1 MSTKETEVVSTK
13 WLENMSFE
21 SEINGHK
28 VIIDAKEEVGGQDK
42 GPRPKPF
49 MLAALGGCT
58 AMDVVSILKKMR
70 VELKNLNVIVEGE
83 LTEEHPKYFHKMHV
97 IYEVE
102 GNNIPMDKIEK
113 AVALSEEK
121 YCGVSAV
128 YKKVIDM
135 TSEIRIKN

>member
-1 MSTKETEVVSTK
+1 MTEKETVSTR
-13 WLENMSFE
+13 WLEDMAFE
-21 SEINGHK
+21 TEIDGHK
-28 VIIDAKEEVGGQDK
+28 ITIDAKPEVGGQDR
-42 GPRPKPF
+42 GPRPKTM

-70 VELKNLNVIVEGE
+70 VDVKSLNVIVEGE
-83 LTEEHPKYFHKMHV
+83 LTEEHPRYFHNMHV

-102 GNNIPMDKIEK
+102 GDNIPMDKIEK
-113 AVALSEEK
+113 AVSLSEEK

-135 TSEIRIKN
+135 TSEIRIKE

>member
-1 MSTKETEVVSTK
+1 MKETEVVSTK

-28 VIIDAKEEVGGQDK
+28 LIIDAKEEVGGQDR

-58 AMDVVSILKKMR
+58 SMDVVSILKKMR
-70 VELKNLNVIVEGE
+70 VDLKNLNVIVEGE
-83 LTEEHPKYFHKMHV
+83 LSEEHPKRFHKMHV

-102 GNNIPMDKIEK
+102 GENLPLDKIKK
-113 AVALSEEK
+113 A
-121 YCGVSAV
+121 
-128 YKKVIDM
+128 I
-135 TSEIRIKN
+135 

>member
-1 MSTKETEVVSTK
+1 
-13 WLENMSFE
+13 MSFE

-58 AMDVVSILKKMR
+58 AMDVISILKKMR
-70 VELKNLNVIVEGE
+70 VDLKNLNVIVEGE
-83 LTEEHPKYFHKMHV
+83 LTEEHPKHYTKMHV

-102 GNNIPMDKIEK
+102 GENLPMDKIEK
-113 AVALSEEK
+113 AVSLSEEK

-128 YKKVIDM
+128 YKKVIEM
-135 TSEIRIKN
+135 TSEIRIKE

>member
-1 MSTKETEVVSTK
+1 MKETEVVSTR
-13 WLENMSFE
+13 WLDNMSFE

-28 VIIDAKEEVGGQDK
+28 IIIDAKEEVGGQDK

-70 VELKNLNVIVEGE
+70 VDLKNLNVIVEGE
-83 LTEEHPKYFHKMHV
+83 LSEEHPRRFTKMHI

-102 GNNIPMDKIEK
+102 GEDLDMDKIEK
-113 AVALSEEK
+113 AVSLSEEK

-128 YKKVIDM
+128 YKQVIEM
-135 TSEIRIKN
+135 SSEIRIKK

>member
-1 MSTKETEVVSTK
+1 MSMKETEVVSTK

-28 VIIDAKEEVGGQDK
+28 VIIDAKEEVGGHDK

-58 AMDVVSILKKMR
+58 AMDVISILKKMR
-70 VELKNLNVIVEGE
+70 VELKSLNVIVEGE
-83 LTEEHPKYFHKMHV
+83 LTEEHPRHFDKMHV

-102 GNNIPMDKIEK
+102 GDNLPMDKIEK
-113 AVALSEEK
+113 AVSLSEEK
-121 YCGVSAV
+121 YCGVSVV
-128 YKKVIDM
+128 YRKALEIS
-135 TSEIRIKN
+135 SEIRIKN

>member
-1 MSTKETEVVSTK
+1 MKETEVVSTK
-13 WLENMSFE
+13 WLEDMSFE

-28 VIIDAKEEVGGQDK
+28 LIVDAKEEVGGQDK

-70 VELKNLNVIVEGE
+70 VEMKNLNVIVEGE
-83 LTEEHPKYFHKMHV
+83 LTEEHPRHYHKMHV

-102 GNNIPMDKIEK
+102 GDNIPMDKIEK
-113 AVALSEEK
+113 AVQLSEEK
-121 YCGVSAV
+121 YCGVSVV
-128 YKKVIDM
+128 YRKALKI
-135 TSEIRIKN
+135 TSEIRIKK